1 MSFLDEPLGSLE
13 KIQRWSLNLRKFNHG
28 RYVPYIRRFVSR
40 AEAFGEEA
48 RITMVGH
55 GIVCNSTGGCEC
67 GIQK

>member
-1 MSFLDEPLGSLE
+1 MVYESAEAY
-13 KIQRWSLNLRKFNHG
+13 HG

-48 RITMVGH
+48 RITTVGH